1 MKPTILAI
9 PAALLTAFT
18 LTSAPV
24 LAGQR
29 NQEHSRRSATS
40 GSGTETRGRAVERAQ
55 PRGETTAPPREQSR
69 SEAVAP
75 RGNQNSRENVSPR
88 GDIAPRRDSGSRYEP
103 RYEPRYQPRYEPRYE
118 PRYAPRYGYAPRY
131 YSRPYVFRPRFS
143 IGFGIFAG
151 YAVPYSYSYP
161 YGVPVYGYAAPE
173 GPVVVGP
180 GSNIYGGIAFEITPY
195 DADVYVDGIYAGH
208 VSDFDGTTQP
218 LTLAAGTHRIE
229 IVAPGYQ
236 TLTFDVGVQP
246 GQVIPYRGDL
256 LRY

>member
-24 LAGQR
+24 SAGQQS
-29 NQEHSRRSATS
+29 QEHSRRAATS
-40 GSGTETRGRAVERAQ
+40 GSGTETRGRAVDRAQ
-55 PRGETTAPPREQSR
+55 PRGETTAPPREQNR
-69 SEAVAP
+69 SENVAP
-75 RGNQNSRENVSPR
+75 RGDQNRREAIVPR
-88 GDIAPRRDSGSRYEP
+88 GREIVPGRVGGSRYEP
-103 RYEPRYQPRYEPRYE
+103 RYEPSYQPRYEPRYT
-118 PRYAPRYGYAPRY
+118 PRYGNAPRS

-161 YGVPVYGYAAPE
+161 YGAPVYGYAAPS

-180 GSNIYGGIAFEITPY
+180 GSNVYGGIAFEITPD
-195 DADVYVDGIYAGH
+195 DADVYVDGVYAGH
-208 VSDFDGTTQP
+208 VSDFDGTVQP